1 MKSMYPTHRGSQS
14 MAKWM
19 DNFFNNDLKYTVGAD
34 NTNTV
39 PKVNV
44 VEYSDRFEL
53 ELSTPGYEKDAFSVK
68 LDNNRL
74 TISGKVEKETNE
86 DAKVRR
92 REFFSSSFERS
103 FILPKTIEGN
113 GIDAT
118 YNNGILRVAL
128 PKKEEAKEF
137 PPREIA
143 IG

>member
-1 MKSMYPTHRGSQS
+1 

-19 DNFFNNDLKYTVGAD
+19 DNFFNNDLNYTVGAD

-44 VEYSDRFEL
+44 VEFSDRFEL
-53 ELSTPGYEKDAFSVK
+53 ELSAPGYQKDAFSVK

-86 DAKVRR
+86 EGKVRR

-103 FILPKTIEGN
+103 FILPKTIDAN
-113 GIDAT
+113 SIDAT

-128 PKKEEAKEF
+128 PLKEEAKEL

>member
-1 MKSMYPTHRGSQS
+1 MYATHKGSQN

-19 DNFFNNDLKYTVGAD
+19 DNFFNNDLNYTVGAD

-53 ELSTPGYEKDAFSVK
+53 ELAAPGYDKDAFSIK

-74 TISGKVEKETNE
+74 TVIGKVEKEDKAE
-86 DAKVRR
+86 GAIRR
-92 REFFSSSFERS
+92 REFSSNAFERS
-103 FILPKTIEGN
+103 FILPKTIEAD

-118 YNNGILRVAL
+118 YAKGILRVAL
-128 PKKEEAKEF
+128 PKKEEAKELAT
-137 PPREIA
+137 REIA